1 MNEMLHMDNHFSLV
15 LALCILIISN
25 SCICTH
31 GNGLSSSVTMKS
43 PPRPPATVNVGALLA
58 YNTTMGRVAK
68 QAIEM
73 ALEDVN
79 NSPSLLNGTQ
89 LVLTMMDSNCS
100 AFLGTA
106 AALELMKKN
115 NVAIVGPQFSVL
127 AHVVS
132 SVANELHIPILSFGA
147 TDPTLTSLQY
157 PYFFRVAHSDFYEMT
172 AVAAVI
178 GYYDWKNVV
187 AVYIDD
193 DYGRNG
199 ISALSDVLG
208 NVGAKFFYKAAL
220 PPGASKNEIGSVMV
234 QLALMESRI
243 FVVHMN
249 PDAGLN
255 LFSEALYL
263 GMLSNGYVWIAT
275 DWLSSALDSTTLDYD
290 TMNSLQGVICLRR
303 HIPLSDQEHAFT
315 VRWNNLNKAGSVDAR
330 LNAFGL
336 YAYDAVWAIA
346 HSIDTFLSRGGNVS
360 FTDYP
365 QLSSASG
372 SKTELAKLKV
382 FGGGPQLQKILLQT
396 NFTGLTGPVK
406 FDRNGDLLGSTFQI
420 INIVGTGYRKVGYW
434 ANQSG
439 LSVIPPDIRGSNSHA
454 IHSVGQK
461 LYDVIWPGE
470 NKLVPR
476 GWALPDNGKHLVIG
490 VPRKV
495 GFQEFV
501 RIEGNNTMS
510 GFCIDVFVAAV
521 SLLPYAFPYTFV
533 PFGDGHSTPDINA
546 LVQQVALKKFDAVVG
561 DITIVTN
568 RSKIVDFTQP
578 YIEAGL
584 AVVAPLRTRNSSG
597 TWAFLQPFT
606 IQMWCTTGAF
616 FLVIGAVVWILEHKT
631 NPDFRGHPKKQA
643 LTVLWFSFSTLFN
656 AQRENVGSNLG
667 RVVLIVWL
675 FVVLIISSS
684 YTASLTSILTVQ
696 QLSPTITG
704 LDNLIGSDAPIGY
717 PAGSFIKNY
726 LSELNIAESRLKPV
740 YSTAS
745 YAHALSLGPS
755 EGGVAAIVDTLPV
768 IQLFLSTQ
776 CNFTIVGSEFTK
788 GGWGFA
794 FPKGSQLAIDFST
807 AILTLSE
814 TGDLQ
819 RIHDKWLSQNS
830 CGSQTNQVDST
841 QLHLKSFWGLFLII
855 GVASFASL
863 VAFLGRAIWQFIQ
876 HFRDKE
882 TGDEPTSVSRS
893 FPSNSARI
901 LRSFFDFIDEKEI
914 SRRRKGPT
922 DNSETSGRRT

>member
-1 MNEMLHMDNHFSLV
+1 MTEMLHTGNHFSLV
-15 LALCILIISN
+15 LGFCIFIISK
-25 SCICTH
+25 SCICAH
-31 GNGLSSSVTMKS
+31 GHENGLSNSVITP

-73 ALEDVN
+73 AVEDVN
-79 NSPSLLNGTQ
+79 NSPSLLNATQ
-89 LVLTMMDSNCS
+89 LLLTMMDSNCS
-100 AFLGTA
+100 AFIGTA

-127 AHVVS
+127 AHIVS
-132 SVANELHIPILSFGA
+132 SVANELHIPVLSFGA
-147 TDPTLTSLQY
+147 TDPTLSSLQY
-157 PYFFRVAHSDFYEMT
+157 PYFLRMAHSDLYEMT

-178 GYYDWKNVV
+178 GNYDWKNIV

-208 NVGAKFFYKAAL
+208 NVGAKIVYKAAL

-234 QLALMESRI
+234 ELAMLESRI

-263 GMLSNGYVWIAT
+263 GMLSNDYVWIAT

-290 TMNSLQGVICLRR
+290 AMNSLQGVISLRR
-303 HIPLSDQEHAFT
+303 HIPLSDQEHAFI

-346 HSIDTFLSRGGNVS
+346 HSIDTFLTEGGKVS

-365 QLSSASG
+365 QISSASG
-372 SKTELAKLKV
+372 SKTGLAKLKV
-382 FGGGPQLQKILLQT
+382 FGGGPQLQNILLQT
-396 NFTGLTGPVK
+396 NFTGLTGPVNFNK
-406 FDRNGDLLGSTFQI
+406 NGDLLGSTFEI
-420 INIVGTGYRKVGYW
+420 INIVGTGYRKLGYW
-434 ANQSG
+434 TNQSG
-439 LSVIPPDIRGSNSHA
+439 LSVIPPDIRGSSSHA
-454 IHSVGQK
+454 THSGQK

-476 GWALPDNGKHLVIG
+476 GWALPNNGKHLLIG

-501 RIEGNNTMS
+501 RIESNEMMD

-521 SLLPYAFPYTFV
+521 NLLPYAFPYTFV
-533 PFGDGHSTPDINA
+533 PFGDGNLNPDYNV
-546 LVQQVALKKFDAVVG
+546 LVQQVASKKFDAAVG
-561 DITIVTN
+561 DITIVTD

-584 AVVAPLRTRNSSG
+584 AVVAPLQTRSSSG
-597 TWAFLQPFT
+597 AWAFLQPFT
-606 IQMWCTTGAF
+606 LQMWCTTGAF

-696 QLSPTITG
+696 QLSPTVTG
-704 LDNLIGSDAPIGY
+704 LDSLIASDTTIGY
-717 PAGSFIKNY
+717 PGGSYIKNY
-726 LSELNIAESRLKPV
+726 LLQLNIAESRLVPLNG
-740 YSTAS
+740 TEN
-745 YAHALSLGPS
+745 YAKHFNLPPS
-755 EGGVAAIVDTLPV
+755 EGGVAAIVDTLPAV
-768 IQLFLSTQ
+768 QFFLSTQ

-814 TGDLQ
+814 TGELQ
-819 RIHDKWLSQNS
+819 RIHDKWLSQNN
-830 CGSQTNQVDST
+830 CGSQANQVDST

-855 GVASFASL
+855 GVTSFASL

-876 HFRDKE
+876 HFKE
-882 TGDEPTSVSRS
+882 KDTGDASTSVSKS

-901 LRSFFDFIDEKEI
+901 LRSFIDFIDEKEN
-914 SRRRKGPT
+914 SKGRKSST
-922 DNSETSGRRT
+922 DNSETSQQRT